1 MCWVALIIFSFIIFL
16 PYKSQIKE
24 YSPLSRYLM
33 GEIYTIVSETDYAD
47 WLSY

>member
-1 MCWVALIIFSFIIFL
+1 MCWFEPIVFSFIIIL
-16 PYKSQIKE
+16 PYKLQIKE
-24 YSPLSRYLM
+24 YFPLRRYLT